1 MIEEGESSMYIT
13 TLVSEIFSMNVQ
25 LALYTV
31 TLEWNL
37 QKPIRDNFLGAV
49 SLRKK
54 KNITASVCQRAEKP
68 GCKDWLSR
76 PPATHSGKSFR
87 SSASM
92 AVPWA
97 NTVVD

>member
-1 MIEEGESSMYIT
+1 MYIT

-54 KNITASVCQRAEKP
+54 KT
-68 GCKDWLSR
+68 
-76 PPATHSGKSFR
+76 
-87 SSASM
+87 
-92 AVPWA
+92 
-97 NTVVD
+97 